1 MTAKPLRSTTSYCGG
16 TRLKEVLHNAIYDE
30 GEYICTISSPYRNK
44 LKLLTETIITTLEND
59 IQGKIRPQAAQ
70 PSTLG

>member
-1 MTAKPLRSTTSYCGG
+1 MTAKPLTSTTKYIRG
-16 TRLKEVLHNAIYDE
+16 REREILHNAIYDE

-44 LKLLTETIITTLEND
+44 LKLLTETIIQTLEND
-59 IQGKIRPQAAQ
+59 IQAKKRAKATE

>member
-1 MTAKPLRSTTSYCGG
+1 MTVKPLTSTTKYIRG
-16 TRLKEVLHNAIYDE
+16 REREILHNAIYDE

-44 LKLLTETIITTLEND
+44 LKLLTETIIQTLEND
-59 IQGKIRPQAAQ
+59 IQGKIRPEATE

>member
-1 MTAKPLRSTTSYCGG
+1 MTVKPLKSTTSYCGG
-16 TRLKEVLHNAIYDE
+16 TREREILHNAIYDE

-44 LKLLTETIITTLEND
+44 LKLLTETIIQTLEND
-59 IQGKIRPQAAQ
+59 IQGKIRPEATE